1 MLKQAKI
8 PAPDAAPFHQKGAV
22 MVLFVAGMLAI
33 LALAGLALD
42 GSHQMLNK
50 ARLQNGVDASSLAGA
65 KILDKTSDTA
75 QADAAARLMFANNA
89 NDAGNRE
96 MNNAPIDITVQFSAT
111 VNPFVPGSY
120 VPGSES
126 KGYVR
131 VAATGFTMPAWLI
144 QVLGFN
150 DKTVAASAVAGPTPP
165 LVCSCNVVPIIACGN
180 LDEDPAQSSSTSFW
194 GYDRGNVHV
203 LKEAPGG
210 NPPPPLG
217 PGNFNFAAIDGSSS
231 GAAVRDALAGGYD
244 ECICIGDDQGSAP
257 GNKEGPT
264 QGINT
269 RLNIYG
275 GPIKPGDYPPDVIV
289 TQQDTRLSSSEDGS
303 QIFLDGLEISS
314 SDELDFNYE
323 NYTDQLTDEASW
335 LPGGEVERRM
345 LPIIM
350 GDCSNPGGGSHDV
363 PVIGFGCFFLLQET
377 TQGAGGGGGKQAL
390 EIFGEFV
397 KDCGIEG
404 SSANTEIDVPG
415 PHKIVL
421 YNDTMS
427 KDS

>member
-1 MLKQAKI
+1 MI
-8 PAPDAAPFHQKGAV
+8 
-22 MVLFVAGMLAI
+22 LFVVAMLAI
-33 LALAGLALD
+33 LAVGGLALD

-50 ARLQNGVDASSLAGA
+50 ARLQNVVDASSLAGA
-65 KILDKTSDTA
+65 KILDETSDTD
-75 QADAAARLMFANNA
+75 QADAAARLMFANNVD
-89 NDAGNRE
+89 DAGNKE
-96 MNNAPIDITVQFSAT
+96 MKAAPIDITVQFSST
-111 VNPFVPGSY
+111 VNPFVPGSF
-120 VPGSES
+120 VTGSGN
-126 KGYVR
+126 KGYIR

-144 QVLGFN
+144 RVLGFN

-165 LVCSCNVVPIIACGN
+165 LVCSCNVVPIIACGD
-180 LDEDPAQSSSTSFW
+180 LAEDPSEPGSSFW
-194 GYDRGNVHV
+194 GYDQGKVHV
-203 LKEAPGG
+203 LKEGPGG

-244 ECICIGDDQGSAP
+244 ECICIGEDQGSAP

-269 RLNIYG
+269 RLNIYT

-289 TQQDTRLSSSEDGS
+289 TQQDTRLTSSEDGS
-303 QIFLDGLEISS
+303 QIFLNGGEITGA
-314 SDELDFNYE
+314 DQLDFSYE
-323 NYTDQLTDEASW
+323 TYTDQLTDEASW
-335 LPGGEVERRM
+335 LAGGEVDRRM

-350 GDCSNPGGGSHDV
+350 GDCSNPSGGSHDV
-363 PVIGFGCFFLLQET
+363 PVIGFGCFFLLQDT
-377 TQGAGGGGGKQAL
+377 TQGAGGGGEKQEM

>member
-1 MLKQAKI
+1 
-8 PAPDAAPFHQKGAV
+8 
-22 MVLFVAGMLAI
+22 MVLFVAGLLAI
-33 LALAGLALD
+33 LALGGLALD

-50 ARLQNGVDASSLAGA
+50 ARLQNGVDAASLAGA
-65 KILDKTSDTA
+65 KILDDTADTA
-75 QADAAARLMFANNA
+75 QADVAARLMFANNA
-89 NDAGNRE
+89 DDAGNRE
-96 MNNAPIDITVQFSAT
+96 MKNAPINVTVQFSAT

-120 VPGSES
+120 VPGSENT
-126 KGYVR
+126 GFVR

-165 LVCSCNVVPIIACGN
+165 IVCSCNVVPIIACGD
-180 LDEDPAQSSSTSFW
+180 LDENPALPESASFW
-194 GYDRGNVHV
+194 GYSPGDVHV
-203 LKEAPGG
+203 LKEAPG
-210 NPPPPLG
+210 NSCPDLG

-244 ECICIGDDQGSAP
+244 ECICVGDDQESAP

-269 RLNIYG
+269 RFNIYQ
-275 GPIKPGDYPPDVIV
+275 GPIKPGDYPPDVMIS
-289 TQQDTRLSSSEDGS
+289 QQNSLLTSYDDPASDPDCPGYKIQLGGVD
-303 QIFLDGLEISS
+303 ISS
-314 SDELDFNYE
+314 AADLDFNYQDD
-323 NYTDQLTDEASW
+323 YFPSLDTPSAYDIPIAD
-335 LPGGEVERRM
+335 GGEIERRN
-345 LPIIM
+345 LPIII
-350 GDCSNPGGGSHDV
+350 GDCSGIGESGGGSQTV
-363 PVIGFGCFFLLQET
+363 PIIGFGCFFLLQET
-377 TQGAGGGGGKQAL
+377 TQGADPGGGQSM

-404 SSANTEIDVPG
+404 SSSNEEIDVPG

-421 YNDTMS
+421 YNDTLS